1 MGAILVVQEEG
12 TSATWEIAD
21 RSGGEL
27 APGGTPQAR
36 VNLTG
41 LYCLGCGNRCDVFEF
56 DDARRSSGRYR
67 QIRIQNLWGRGVV
80 SETIQ
85 IGHKGGK
92 GLKMTRHWKSL

>member
-56 DDARRSSGRYR
+56 DDALEAYDKIMTTKAAGKVTIKVDPTVSS
-67 QIRIQNLWGRGVV
+67 
-80 SETIQ
+80 E
-85 IGHKGGK
+85 
-92 GLKMTRHWKSL
+92 